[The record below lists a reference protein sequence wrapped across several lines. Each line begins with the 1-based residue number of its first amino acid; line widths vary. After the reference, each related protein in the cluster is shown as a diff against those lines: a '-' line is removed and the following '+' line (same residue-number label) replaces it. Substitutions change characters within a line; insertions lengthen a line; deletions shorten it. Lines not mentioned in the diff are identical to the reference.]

1 MIIQLTRLLLL
12 CFLIAAT
19 GSLLA
24 SESEPDE
31 AFEFDDTPL
40 NAPLGH
46 PSWFKESFLDLSE
59 DLSEALAA
67 KKQGIIVYFGQK
79 YCPYCQKLMQVNFAQ
94 DEIVAYTRRHF
105 DLVPIDIRGSR
116 EVTDLNGNT
125 LSERDYAL
133 REETQFTPSLIFYDQ
148 AGKVALRLRGYY
160 PPYKFLA
167 ALEFVADGHYRTESF
182 ASYLQRA
189 EGVATFDPGE
199 LNEEPFFTPPPYA
212 LDRSR
217 FPASTPL
224 AVFFEQGECHACDI
238 LHAQPLQKPEITR
251 LLAQFENVQLNIH
264 AETPVLTPDGRQTT
278 SRRWAEELGLF
289 YAPSILFFDE
299 NGKEILRVDSVIQFF
314 RLQNILTYL
323 ASGDYRQEPY
333 QDWRARQPR

>member
-1 MIIQLTRLLLL
+1 MITQLTRLLLL

-19 GSLLA
+19 GLLLA

>member
-189 EGVATFDPGE
+189 EGVATFDLGE